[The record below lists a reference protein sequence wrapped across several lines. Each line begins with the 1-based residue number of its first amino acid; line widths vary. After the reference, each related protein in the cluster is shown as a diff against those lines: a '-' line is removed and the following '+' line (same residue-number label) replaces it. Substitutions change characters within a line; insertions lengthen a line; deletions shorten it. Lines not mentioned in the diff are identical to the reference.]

1 MNLPPKG
8 FDLLSDLIRDFWM
21 NEDMD
26 FESWY
31 ATKLLN
37 LFKGIGEQQDPN
49 NWQGIS
55 LKETTAKIM
64 SIIIAKR

>member
-1 MNLPPKG
+1 
-8 FDLLSDLIRDFWM
+8 M

-26 FESWY
+26 FELWY

-49 NWQGIS
+49 NWQGIC
-55 LKETTAKIM
+55 LKETTAK
-64 SIIIAKR
+64 S